1 MSVSML
7 GHQFFAFQQIEIVC
21 VPGGPVAGVVC
32 AQIMDLPPSV
42 WSMKVRPVGHAAG
55 TQCAGVLA
63 SSWLKFQVMALTKQ

>member
-1 MSVSML
+1 ML

-42 WSMKVRPVGHAAG
+42 WSMKYDQLGMQQGLNVQVCW
-55 TQCAGVLA
+55 QVLG
-63 SSWLKFQVMALTKQ
+63 